1 MAMSDESPTPPKA
14 KVKPWLSRTG
24 PLVSFHC
31 DDGVL
36 YLSQFHRLSAV
47 SPDPQRVEIFAPPH
61 GVMVI
66 TGPEARHLCYVLE
79 AQHATEIRADGV
91 VLTSVRR
98 LTDKEYAARQLEEEA
113 TVVNPPPDLDE
124 VD

>member
-1 MAMSDESPTPPKA
+1 MAMSDESPTPPKD
-14 KVKPWLSRTG
+14 KVKPWLSRTV

-36 YLSQFHRLSAV
+36 YLAQFHRLSAV
-47 SPDPQRVEIFAPPH
+47 SPEPQRVEIFAPPH

-66 TGPEARHLCYVLE
+66 TGPEARHLCYALE

-91 VLTSVRR
+91 VLSSVTRVA
-98 LTDKEYAARQLEEEA
+98 DKEDAARQLEAELPAVDPE
-113 TVVNPPPDLDE
+113 PGIGELD
-124 VD
+124 

>member
-1 MAMSDESPTPPKA
+1 MAMSDESPTPPKD
-14 KVKPWLSRTG
+14 KVKPWLSRTV

-36 YLSQFHRLSAV
+36 YLAQFHRLSAV
-47 SPDPQRVEIFAPPH
+47 SPEPQRVEIFAPPH

-66 TGPEARHLCYVLE
+66 TGPEARHLCYALE

-91 VLTSVRR
+91 VLSSVTR
-98 LTDKEYAARQLEEEA
+98 LTDKEYAARQLEAELPAVDPE
-113 TVVNPPPDLDE
+113 PGIGELD
-124 VD
+124 

>member
-1 MAMSDESPTPPKA
+1 MAMSDESPTPPKD
-14 KVKPWLSRTG
+14 KVKPWLSRTV

-36 YLSQFHRLSAV
+36 YLAQFHRLSAV
-47 SPDPQRVEIFAPPH
+47 SPEPQRVEIFAPPH

-66 TGPEARHLCYVLE
+66 TGPEARHLCYALE

-91 VLTSVRR
+91 VLSSVTR
-98 LTDKEYAARQLEEEA
+98 LTDKEYAARQLEAELP
-113 TVVNPPPDLDE
+113 TVDPEPGIGELD
-124 VD
+124 